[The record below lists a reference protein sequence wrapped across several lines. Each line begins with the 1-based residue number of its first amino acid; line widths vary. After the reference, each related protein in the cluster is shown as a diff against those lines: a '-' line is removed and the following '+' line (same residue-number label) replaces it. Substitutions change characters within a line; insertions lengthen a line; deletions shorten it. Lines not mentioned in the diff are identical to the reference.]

1 MAEFE
6 AYPDNLMQQADE
18 MKKLAAQIEQY
29 GRQIRSISKS
39 LGGIGNESYD
49 MIKSVLN
56 TLSEEVIQAK
66 KSAESMGDGL
76 IACAKE
82 YKSTEKK
89 IESAAPRDFSLHIHA
104 EGSGPSSTAE
114 AGIKEENGSHIASA
128 SASAS
133 AGKGET
139 NVTFGD
145 GFYDFKGTGYLP
157 GAEAAALAGYTA
169 NDDTLEAYAKASASA
184 YGLKGEAEQDQCWG
198 LSKYKASGEVLSAN
212 AEAKAYASLS
222 HNGIAVPS
230 IGAEGEAKASVAS
243 GEAEHTVG
251 LEKYN
256 VHAGAEGYVVG
267 AEANAEA
274 KFGAMDDGS
283 YGVALGAEAGAYLA
297 KGEVSAGFTICGIEV
312 DVKLG
317 GNIGAGGKAGVSLE
331 SDSVELSAGLSA
343 ILGVEAEVSI
353 DWSDIGW

>member
-6 AYPDNLMQQADE
+6 VYPDDLIQQADE
-18 MKKLAAQIEQY
+18 MKKLAVQMEGY
-29 GRQIRSISKS
+29 RRQICSISQNLS
-39 LGGIGNESYD
+39 GIGRGSYD
-49 MIKSVLN
+49 MINSVLD
-56 TLSEEVIQAK
+56 TLSTEVSQAK
-66 KSAESMGDGL
+66 QSAESMGDVL
-76 IACAKE
+76 ISCVKE
-82 YKSTEKK
+82 YQSTEKK
-89 IESAAPRDFSLHIHA
+89 IESAAPRDFSLHVNTT
-104 EGSGPSSTAE
+104 GSGPFASAE

-133 AGKGET
+133 AGKGEA

-145 GFYDFKGTGYLP
+145 GFYNFKGTGYLS

-184 YGLKGEAEQDQCWG
+184 YALKGEAEQDQFWG

-222 HNGIAVPS
+222 HNGVAVPS
-230 IGAEGEAKASVAS
+230 FGASGEAKASVAS
-243 GEAEHTVG
+243 GEVEHTVG

-256 VHAGAEGYVVG
+256 IHGGAEGYVVG

-274 KFGAMDDGS
+274 KFGVMEDGS
-283 YGVALGAEAGAYLA
+283 YGASLEAGAGAYLA
-297 KGEVSAGFTICGIEV
+297 KGEVSAGFTVFGI
-312 DVKLG
+312 DIDAKIG
-317 GNIGAGGKAGVSLE
+317 GNIGVGGKAGISLE
-331 SDSVELSAGLSA
+331 TDSFDISAGLSA
-343 ILGVEAEVSI
+343 LLGVEAEVSI